1 MAKASIKKQEPKR
14 DEVEFGPKAEKN
26 IEINS
31 INNIE
36 NNETNLEDLKN
47 ILQDLKN
54 VLTNLGVNI
63 SELEVS
69 LASDKNEEKNCI
81 NTTNSS
87 NFTWNRRRICIFCN
101 KCF

>member
-36 NNETNLEDLKN
+36 NNETNLED
-47 ILQDLKN
+47 
-54 VLTNLGVNI
+54 
-63 SELEVS
+63 
-69 LASDKNEEKNCI
+69 
-81 NTTNSS
+81 
-87 NFTWNRRRICIFCN
+87 
-101 KCF
+101 